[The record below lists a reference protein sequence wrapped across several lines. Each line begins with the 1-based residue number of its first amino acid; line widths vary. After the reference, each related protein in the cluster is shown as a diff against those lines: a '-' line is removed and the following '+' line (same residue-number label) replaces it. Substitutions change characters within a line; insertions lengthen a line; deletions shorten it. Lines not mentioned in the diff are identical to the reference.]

1 MGATLALVHC
11 GGDDT
16 STTDNGT
23 GASGGTGGSS
33 AGTGGSVAKG
43 GAGNAGKAGTGG
55 TGTAGGK
62 AGTGGTTAGAAGTT
76 AGTAG
81 ASAGTA
87 GTGGAAGTT
96 GGTAGTGGVGGTA
109 GTAGTAGTGQGG
121 TAGASAGSAGT
132 GGSGGAPPVACT
144 TTQVGNIRGSA
155 VALTPDDKRLVAVNR
170 DAGTVTVMSVD
181 YTDGQPKM
189 TVVAE
194 LTVGGEP
201 WQVAIDGCGTS
212 AYVVLRKDQKVVRI
226 DQLAGTPVVG
236 PSVSVGS
243 EPSGLA
249 LTPNNTKLYVSNW
262 VDGTLSVI
270 DPLAMT
276 LTSTVD
282 LNAAVVATGSLGT
295 VTPRA
300 AMAHPRGLAITNN
313 GDASDTDE
321 TIYAT
326 EWFALRTGPEDATG
340 TNSDTNWKG
349 VVYSVKDGGATKTID
364 LPSVK
369 DTGFVDHKNQA
380 TGCFPNQIA
389 SITIEGTHAYVS
401 STCASPVGPLGVF
414 QKNACTGNAGCAAVN
429 VASTCSAG
437 ACTLSCTIDS
447 DCAAT
452 APAGTCVLPAGTC
465 KPVTTDVKT
474 TTHPAVS
481 VIDLATN
488 MATTTVLDGLFDK
501 KGSARMPLLPTD
513 IAFINGFG
521 YVSAMGTDAVFRLI
535 VDKPTGAITD
545 VGSAINNFID
555 LRKDATDKLIRLPIG
570 VATAHTAGGFAF
582 VDNDGSRDVT
592 ALTLNQQTI
601 AGNAG
606 AMDFRIT
613 QSSALPTAA
622 GDVAVLAGKRF
633 FNTGLG
639 RWSLKGQGWGSCGG
653 CHIDGLSD
661 NVTWYF
667 NRGPRQTVSLDGT
680 FASNDPT
687 DQRILNWTGIFDEV
701 ADFEN
706 NVRGV
711 SGGVGAIVSATTS
724 PPAVTDR
731 IDLNAET
738 PAQTGLQGA
747 TGDLADPLGAS
758 AHPHSK
764 IDDWKNIE
772 AYVKSIRSPRRPT
785 NLVAADVA
793 AGKVLFSD
801 QGQGNCVGCHSGAKW
816 TISKRFYTP
825 GDIPNAA
832 TADVATTSLSN
843 VPWNTALN
851 GFPAALF
858 PAVTAA
864 NQVMRFG
871 APPGAEQIQ
880 CVLRPVGT
888 IGAITG
894 GIPAGVSAAAV
905 NVLELRQDMVTGG
918 QGAADT
924 GRGFNPPS
932 LLGQSVAAPYF
943 HAGNAR
949 TLEEVFSSLFTAHSQ
964 SAVAQIFAPTPD
976 QVRQLVAYTLSID
989 EDETTL
995 SVPALGNTGG
1005 DLCHYPL
1012 EPHPHAFHV
1021 RSEHQGGKTGRVGPR
1036 RSPFPVFLPSCEFV
1050 ERWVSFSTGD
1060 VLAHEHRAVFV
1071 AALELADDDAL
1082 DQAAD
1087 AEDRYRD
1094 IAEQPS
1100 LHAVAAGE

>member
-1 MGATLALVHC
+1 M
-11 GGDDT
+11 
-16 STTDNGT
+16 
-23 GASGGTGGSS
+23 
-33 AGTGGSVAKG
+33 
-43 GAGNAGKAGTGG
+43 GG
-55 TGTAGGK
+55 TGTTGGK
-62 AGTGGTTAGAAGTT
+62 AGTGGATAGSAGTSAGAAGSTAGAAGSTAGSAGAGGSQAGAGGAT
-76 AGTAG
+76 GGKAGTAG
-81 ASAGTA
+81 
-87 GTGGAAGTT
+87 
-96 GGTAGTGGVGGTA
+96 
-109 GTAGTAGTGQGG
+109 QGG
-121 TAGASAGSAGT
+121 SAGASAGSAGN

-144 TTQVGNIRGSA
+144 TTAKGTSRGSA
-155 VALTPDDKRLVAVNR
+155 IALTPDDKRLVAVNR

-181 YTDGQPKM
+181 YSDGQPKT

-194 LTVGGEP
+194 LAVGAEP
-201 WQVAIDGCGTS
+201 WQVVVDGCGTS

-236 PSVSVGS
+236 PSVAVGS

-270 DPLAMT
+270 DPLTMT
-276 LTSTVD
+276 LTTTVD
-282 LNAAVVATGSLGT
+282 LNPAVVATGALGT

-300 AMAHPRGLAITNN
+300 ALAHPRGIAITNN
-313 GDASDTDE
+313 GDASDADE
-321 TIYAT
+321 TLYAT

-349 VVYSVKDGGATKTID
+349 IVYAVKDGGAVTTID

-380 TGCFPNQIA
+380 TGCFPNQIQ

-414 QKNACTGNAGCAAVN
+414 QKNACTGNAQCAAVDPT
-429 VASTCSAG
+429 STCSAG
-437 ACTLSCTIDS
+437 ACTLSCTTDT

-481 VIDLATN
+481 VIDLAAGT
-488 MATTTVLDGLFDK
+488 ATTTVLDALFDK

-521 YVSAMGTDAVFRLI
+521 YVSAMGSDAVFRLV
-535 VDKPTGAITD
+535 VDKTSGSITD

-570 VATAHTAGGFAF
+570 VATAHTAGAFAF
-582 VDNDGSRDVT
+582 VDDDGSRDVT
-592 ALTLNQQTI
+592 ALTLNQQAI
-601 AGNAG
+601 AGNAA

-613 QSSALPTAA
+613 QSSALPTTPE
-622 GDVAVLAGKRF
+622 DTAVLAGKRF

-639 RWSLKGQGWGSCGG
+639 RWSLKGQGWGSCGA

-680 FASNDPT
+680 FASGDPT
-687 DQRILNWTGIFDEV
+687 DQRILNWTGIFDEI

-711 SGGVGAIVSATTS
+711 SGGVGAIVSATS
-724 PPAVTDR
+724 APPANTDR
-731 IDLNAET
+731 IDLNAEA
-738 PAQTGLQGA
+738 PPQTGLQGA
-747 TGDLADPLGAS
+747 TGEIADPAGTS

-793 AGKVLFSD
+793 AGKALFSD

-825 GDIPNAA
+825 GDLPNAA
-832 TADVATTSLSN
+832 TADAATTSLSN
-843 VPWNTALN
+843 VSWNTSLN

-858 PAVTAA
+858 PATAA
-864 NQVMRFG
+864 ASQNMRFG

-894 GIPAGVSAAAV
+894 GVPAGVSDPAI

-932 LLGQSVAAPYF
+932 LLGQSVAAPFF

-949 TLEEVFSSLFTAHSQ
+949 TLEEVFASQFKGHSQ
-964 SAVAQIFAPTPD
+964 SAVAQIFAPSPD
-976 QVRQLVAYTLSID
+976 QVRQLVAYVLSVD
-989 EDETTL
+989 ESEAPFA
-995 SVPALGNTGG
+995 VPALGNAGG
-1005 DLCHYPL
+1005 DLCHYP
-1012 EPHPHAFHV
+1012 
-1021 RSEHQGGKTGRVGPR
+1021 
-1036 RSPFPVFLPSCEFV
+1036 
-1050 ERWVSFSTGD
+1050 
-1060 VLAHEHRAVFV
+1060 
-1071 AALELADDDAL
+1071 
-1082 DQAAD
+1082 
-1087 AEDRYRD
+1087 
-1094 IAEQPS
+1094 
-1100 LHAVAAGE
+1100 